1 MTTGDRTADGGN
13 RDAVDEL
20 CGLVARLEETAR
32 RTRGAFR
39 GHIEERA
46 DSTEAT
52 RSGVEALR
60 AELGEAR
67 TQLRRLEQDAVALS
81 GDTEE

>member
-1 MTTGDRTADGGN
+1 MTTGDRTTDRGEW
-13 RDAVDEL
+13 DSVDEP
-20 CGLVARLEETAR
+20 EETAR
-32 RTRGAFR
+32 RTRGASR
-39 GHIEERA
+39 GHIGEQA

-67 TQLRRLEQDAVALS
+67 TQLRRLEQDVVALS
-81 GDTEE
+81 EGTEE